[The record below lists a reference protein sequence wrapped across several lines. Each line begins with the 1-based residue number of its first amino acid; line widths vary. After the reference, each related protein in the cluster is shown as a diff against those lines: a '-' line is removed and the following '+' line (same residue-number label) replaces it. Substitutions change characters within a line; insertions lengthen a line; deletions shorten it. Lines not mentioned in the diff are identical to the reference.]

1 MRNPALFASIVFSS
15 LFIAGAVEAADGY
28 VTDSSGAVVRSGN
41 GLCWKTGYW
50 TPGMATAECDPDLAP
65 KPKAAEK
72 PAAKASAP
80 APAPLAAKPA
90 TETTTLAA
98 DGLFAFGK
106 ATLLPKGKRKLD
118 EVIGKIQGRSA
129 DQILV
134 IGHTDRI
141 GSQKANQRL
150 SQKRAEA
157 VKAYLVARKV
167 DKNLIRVEGKGSS
180 EPVTTAGQ
188 CPGKGGAKVIA
199 CLAPDRR
206 VEIRVSGLK

>member
-1 MRNPALFASIVFSS
+1 MRNQALFASIILSS
-15 LFIAGAVEAADGY
+15 LLVAGAADAADGY

-65 KPKAAEK
+65 KPKAAER
-72 PAAKASAP
+72 PATKVAAP
-80 APAPLAAKPA
+80 APAPVPAKPA
-90 TETTTLAA
+90 AETTTLAA

-106 ATLLPKGKRKLD
+106 ATLLPKGKAKLD
-118 EVIGKIQGRSA
+118 EVIGKIKGRSA

-134 IGHTDRI
+134 VGHTDRI
-141 GSQKANQRL
+141 GSPQANLRL
-150 SQKRAEA
+150 SQKRAQA
-157 VKAYLVARKV
+157 VKAYLVSRKV
-167 DKNLIRVEGKGSS
+167 DKRLIQVEGKGSA

-206 VEIRVSGLK
+206 VEIRVIGLK